1 MNPNSYFNFIQI
13 YAWSGVDRTEY
24 SIEWK
29 QKNHFRNHSLT
40 LEFIS
45 LKCWGWSRAPHLPGV
60 ASVIH
65 SSLDSSH
72 ENADILEE
80 TKYERG
86 SYLSQQKEENQNLEL
101 PRYSVGRE
109 AVFRP
114 HFVVKFSH
122 HQF

>member
-1 MNPNSYFNFIQI
+1 MNPYSYFNFIQI

-45 LKCWGWSRAPHLPGV
+45 LKCRGWSRAPHLPGV
-60 ASVIH
+60 ASVIR

-72 ENADILEE
+72 ENADILEV

-86 SYLSQQKEENQNLEL
+86 SYLSQQKEEN
-101 PRYSVGRE
+101 
-109 AVFRP
+109 
-114 HFVVKFSH
+114 
-122 HQF
+122 